1 MHYNLEP
8 YMRDIDVV
16 QTLALAEAADKH
28 IDFIRLVD
36 HLGKPTLAALAQGRP
51 VCSMLSQPKPLNGAE
66 WLQRDARTLEIAAA
80 ALVCQPCPGAD
91 DAAIDEARSLDD
103 DGELFAPG
111 FAGIAN
117 DTARTEG
124 ARSWID

>member
-1 MHYNLEP
+1 MHYNLLP
-8 YMRDIDVV
+8 YMRPIDTV
-16 QTLALAEAADKH
+16 QTLAMAEAADKH
-28 IDFIRLVD
+28 LDFVRLVD
-36 HLGKPTLAALAQGRP
+36 HLGQPTLAALAQGRP
-51 VCSMLSQPKPLNGAE
+51 VCSMLSQPRLNGAE
-66 WLQRDARTLEIAAA
+66 YLQRDARTLEIAAA

-124 ARSWID
+124 AQP